1 MVYEQ
6 PDSLKPI
13 AQKLKLDIQVARD
26 ITKQSASGAKA
37 PWSNPKLLQAIF
49 NSDAIEKKNN
59 TEAIETAVNQ
69 LVSARVIAHK
79 PAASL
84 QIEDIKP
91 MLIQAVM
98 SQKSLELAKK
108 DGKENFASWQK
119 DMALAKLQVPVV
131 ISREQTQKLPTA
143 LVEAA
148 MRSDTAKLPLL
159 VGVDLGA
166 KGYGV
171 VKINSVLPPLPV
183 ADRKDSVS
191 KYAKAWTAAE
201 SMAYFSF
208 LKSLFKVEYVAEKPS
223 SGNLLK
229 QP

>member
-1 MVYEQ
+1 MV
-6 PDSLKPI
+6 
-13 AQKLKLDIQVARD
+13 
-26 ITKQSASGAKA
+26 
-37 PWSNPKLLQAIF
+37 
-49 NSDAIEKKNN
+49 
-59 TEAIETAVNQ
+59 
-69 LVSARVIAHK
+69 AHK
-79 PAASL
+79 PSASL

-91 MLIQAVM
+91 MLVQAVL
-98 SQKSLELAKK
+98 SQKSLDLAKK
-108 DGKENFASWQK
+108 EGKENLVSWQK
-119 DMALAKLQVPVV
+119 DMSLAKLQVPVV

-148 MRSDTAKLPLL
+148 MRSDTAKLPLM
-159 VGVDLGA
+159 VGVDLGG

-171 VKINSVLPPLPV
+171 LKINAVLPPIPV

-191 KYAKAWTAAE
+191 KYSKAWTAAE

-208 LKSLFKVEYVAEKPS
+208 LKSLFKVEYVSEKPS

>member
-1 MVYEQ
+1 V
-6 PDSLKPI
+6 
-13 AQKLKLDIQVARD
+13 V
-26 ITKQSASGAKA
+26 
-37 PWSNPKLLQAIF
+37 
-49 NSDAIEKKNN
+49 
-59 TEAIETAVNQ
+59 
-69 LVSARVIAHK
+69 AHK
-79 PAASL
+79 PSVSL
-84 QIEDIKP
+84 QIEDVKP
-91 MLIQAVM
+91 ILVQAVL

-108 DGKENFASWQK
+108 EGKDNLSSWQK
-119 DMALAKLQVPVV
+119 DMSLAKLQVPVV

-171 VKINSVLPPLPV
+171 VKINAVLPPIPV

-201 SMAYFSF
+201 SMAYFGF
-208 LKSLFKVEYVAEKPS
+208 LKSLFKVEYVTEKPS

-229 QP
+229 